1 MNKLLTKAIQEIGV
15 TETANPARIREYHLA
30 VGKKYSPKVSWCS
43 SFINWCAKEC
53 GLERSNSAVART
65 WMSVGKHVTQSDAQ
79 PGDVLVLMRGTSKW
93 KGHVGIIIGETSG
106 SWIVLGGN
114 QRDAVRVALY
124 SKARTL
130 AVRRLE

>member
-1 MNKLLTKAIQEIGV
+1 MSKLLTKAVQEIGV
-15 TETANPARIREYHLA
+15 NETSNPARIREYHLA
-30 VGKKYSPKVSWCS
+30 VGKSHSPKVSWCS
-43 SFINWCAKEC
+43 SFVNWCAKEC

-65 WMSVGKHVTQSDAQ
+65 WMRVGKPVPQASAR
-79 PGDVLVLMRGTSKW
+79 PGDVLVLIRGTSKW